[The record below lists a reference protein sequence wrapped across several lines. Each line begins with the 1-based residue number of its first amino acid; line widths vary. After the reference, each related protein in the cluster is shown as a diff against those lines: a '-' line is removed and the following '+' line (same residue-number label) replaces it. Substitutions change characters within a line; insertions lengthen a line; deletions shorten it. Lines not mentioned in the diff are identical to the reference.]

1 MNRKQYEQ
9 STFNGEIENIVRLA
23 ESMRS
28 DDKNPLDISFA
39 EILKEKHNI
48 TYDAFLADIGINLS
62 TDTISNIVTTGDVD
76 VRWIIPEIFRD
87 ALRLGLRKAPI
98 WSNITAAET
107 QVKGLSVVMPHID
120 PSSDAAPRKVGE
132 AETIPTGTIK
142 VGQKTID
149 IFKIG
154 RGIKIPYEVTQYASL
169 DVVGIFLQDMG
180 VKLGLGLDTLAI
192 DTIINGEQASGSESS
207 PVIGIGTPGT
217 KVYADYLRT
226 WIRLS
231 RIGRLPNVIIG
242 GEAAALQT
250 LDLPEFKTNIN
261 GGAQP
266 AGVPTSSIMNL
277 KTPIPRNSSYYIHGN
292 VPTGQEIIM
301 DSSSTL
307 IKFNAQPLL
316 VESEKIVSNQTTAF
330 YASLTTG
337 FAKLFRDSAVL
348 VDSSLNISAAPFP
361 AYMDVDPLENVIFE

>member
-1 MNRKQYEQ
+1 MNRKQLEA
-9 STFNGEIENIVRLA
+9 SKFKGEIEGLVRLA
-23 ESMRS
+23 EKMRA

-48 TYDAFLADIGINLS
+48 TYDAFLAEIGLNLN
-62 TDTISNIVTTGDVD
+62 TDTISNIVTTQNVD

-98 WSNITAAET
+98 WNNITAVET
-107 QVKGLSVVMPHID
+107 QINGLSVVMPHID
-120 PSSDAAPRKVGE
+120 PSDATPRIVGE
-132 AETIPTGTIK
+132 AETIPTGTIQ
-142 VGQKTID
+142 VGQKTVN

-154 RGIKIPYEVTQYASL
+154 KGIKIPYEVTQYASL

-192 DTIINGEQASGSESS
+192 DTIINGEQANGSESA
-207 PVIGIGTPGT
+207 PVIGVTT
-217 KVYADYLRT
+217 ATARVYADYLRA

-231 RIGRLPNVIIG
+231 RIGRQANTIIG
-242 GEAAALQT
+242 GEAAALET

-261 GGAQP
+261 GGMAP
-266 AGVPTSSIMNL
+266 SGVPSSSALDL
-277 KTPIPRNSSYYIHGN
+277 KTPVPTRSAYYIHGN
-292 VPTGQEIIM
+292 VPTDQEIIM
-301 DSSSTL
+301 DTASTL

-337 FAKLFRDSAVL
+337 FAKLFRDSAIVMDKSQTIIAL
-348 VDSSLNISAAPFP
+348 PFP